1 MRVRCTVNN
10 CHFISS
16 SYRTQSSVRA
26 PNMADSL
33 SQYSKHSDDL
43 AQSSAIQA
51 MMDPETKSRVSGV
64 NNNKGAGGGA
74 AKNDKFV
81 KTMKKLPD
89 VKMGHLEGKNLTF
102 SSDSEDPNNNFVR
115 ISLVSNGSK

>member
-1 MRVRCTVNN
+1 
-10 CHFISS
+10 
-16 SYRTQSSVRA
+16 VRA

-43 AQSSAIQA
+43 AQNSVIQA

-64 NNNKGAGGGA
+64 NNNNN
-74 AKNDKFV
+74 KNRGNKNEKFV

-89 VKMGHLEGKNLTF
+89 VKMGHLEGGKNLTF
-102 SSDSEDPNNNFVR
+102 SSDSEDPANFVTT
-115 ISLVSNGSK
+115 ISMS

>member
-1 MRVRCTVNN
+1 
-10 CHFISS
+10 
-16 SYRTQSSVRA
+16 
-26 PNMADSL
+26 MADSL

-74 AKNDKFV
+74 PKNEKFV
-81 KTMKKLPD
+81 KTLKKLPD

-115 ISLVSNGSK
+115 NELIF

>member
-1 MRVRCTVNN
+1 M
-10 CHFISS
+10 
-16 SYRTQSSVRA
+16 TQSSVRA

-64 NNNKGAGGGA
+64 NNNKGGGGP
-74 AKNDKFV
+74 AKNEKFV

-102 SSDSEDPNNNFVR
+102 SSDSEDPNNNF
-115 ISLVSNGSK
+115 GSQLPMIKGGGTINN

>member
-1 MRVRCTVNN
+1 
-10 CHFISS
+10 
-16 SYRTQSSVRA
+16 
-26 PNMADSL
+26 MADSL

-43 AQSSAIQA
+43 AQSSVIQA

-64 NNNKGAGGGA
+64 QKQGGGA
-74 AKNDKFV
+74 HGNKNDKFV

-102 SSDSEDPNNNFVR
+102 SSDSEDPNFVR
-115 ISLVSNGSK
+115 PEAPHIS

>member
-1 MRVRCTVNN
+1 
-10 CHFISS
+10 
-16 SYRTQSSVRA
+16 
-26 PNMADSL
+26 MADSL

-64 NNNKGAGGGA
+64 NNNKGGGGP
-74 AKNDKFV
+74 AKNEKFV

-115 ISLVSNGSK
+115 ITKYHA

>member
-1 MRVRCTVNN
+1 
-10 CHFISS
+10 
-16 SYRTQSSVRA
+16 
-26 PNMADSL
+26 MADSL

-43 AQSSAIQA
+43 AQNSAIQA

-64 NNNKGAGGGA
+64 NNPKNNGGGN
-74 AKNDKFV
+74 KNDKFV

-115 ISLVSNGSK
+115 NNTFFYLLDYFIGKLIADDQGWWHNKQSDQ

>member
-1 MRVRCTVNN
+1 
-10 CHFISS
+10 
-16 SYRTQSSVRA
+16 VRA

-43 AQSSAIQA
+43 AQNSVIQA

-64 NNNKGAGGGA
+64 NHKGGNNAGAP
-74 AKNDKFV
+74 KNEKFV

-102 SSDSEDPNNNFVR
+102 SSDSEDPNFV
-115 ISLVSNGSK
+115 SSNQTYLLGELTSYDQGRRHH